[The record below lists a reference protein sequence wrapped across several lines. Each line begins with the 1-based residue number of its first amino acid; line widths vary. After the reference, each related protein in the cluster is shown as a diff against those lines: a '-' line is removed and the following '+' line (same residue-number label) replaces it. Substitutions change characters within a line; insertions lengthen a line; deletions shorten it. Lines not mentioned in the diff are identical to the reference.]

1 MSKQRKKFNFIPLTI
16 ILLSSLLLS
25 GIFLLTFPFKKT
37 NDLDILS
44 QESYDSIFVSSYSV
58 ENYTADAF
66 KTYRGLNTYV
76 CQYSFKTSS
85 ELTLYL
91 ETALQ
96 SNNIINTVYIGLDSY
111 IFYDENN
118 TDETETNDVFSD
130 LCDYITQYPDV
141 TFEILLPAHDMPY
154 WTSKDEN
161 ELDQILQSYQY
172 AVSCFE
178 PHANAI
184 CFFVGDEEWLI
195 HNPANYDA
203 ASTPNALISETL
215 LHYTFCDRTKIIN
228 MSNSDTILE
237 DFRIMIQK
245 EQHAPSQYPNLSRKT
260 IIFFGDSILGLQ
272 NGSYSVPGVI
282 NGLTNAHIYNYA
294 IGGTTAYDSDPTT
307 DTDNSFTDQ
316 LNKFLNKAD
325 FYTRDNTQFPYEKVE
340 PQDMVFVINYGF
352 NDYLENFSTAD
363 YEQTLRAGIAR
374 ISAAYPEA
382 QIIIMT
388 PYENIYHNGG
398 IASVNEQ
405 GLNVQQYA
413 DVVIKIAGD
422 MDITLLDIPS
432 NLDINESNNS
442 FYFDGGCHYNENGRY
457 YLAKCIISII
467 NIE

>member
-1 MSKQRKKFNFIPLTI
+1 MFKHNKKINYIPLI
-16 ILLSSLLLS
+16 IVSLSILLLFGVFSL
-25 GIFLLTFPFKKT
+25 FFPIKKT
-37 NDLDILS
+37 NDLKKLS
-44 QESYDSIFVSSYSV
+44 KESYDSIFVSAYSI
-58 ENYTADAF
+58 ENYTADSF
-66 KTYRGLNTYV
+66 KIYRGSNTYI
-76 CQYSFKTSS
+76 CQYSFRTIS

-96 SNNIINTVYIGLDSY
+96 SNNTIHTVYIGLDPY
-111 IFYDENN
+111 IFYKKGN
-118 TDETETNDVFSD
+118 TNEAEIANALSNLFN
-130 LCDYITQYPDV
+130 YIIQYPHV

-154 WTSKDEN
+154 WSSKDEN
-161 ELDQILQSYQY
+161 ELNQILQSYQDT
-172 AVSCFE
+172 VSCFE
-178 PHANAI
+178 PHTNAI

-195 HNPANYDA
+195 NNPANYDA
-203 ASTPNALISETL
+203 TSTPNTLISETL
-215 LHYTFCDRTKIIN
+215 LRYTFCDRLKLIN
-228 MSNSDTILE
+228 MSNSTKILE
-237 DFRIMIQK
+237 NFKIMIQNEK
-245 EQHAPSQYPNLSRKT
+245 QAPAQYPDLSHKT

-282 NGLTNAHIYNYA
+282 NGLTNANIYNYA
-294 IGGTTAYDSDPTT
+294 IGGTTACDLAPAT

-316 LNKFLNKAD
+316 LNNFLSKSD
-325 FYTRDNTQFPYEKVE
+325 FYTRDNTQFPYVE
-340 PQDMVFVINYGF
+340 VKPQDMVFVINYGF
-352 NDYLENFSTAD
+352 NDFLYNLHTAD

>member
-1 MSKQRKKFNFIPLTI
+1 MSKHNKKFNYIPFII
-16 ILLSSLLLS
+16 ILLSMLLFF
-25 GIFLLTFPFKKT
+25 GIFLFFFPIKKL
-37 NDLDILS
+37 NDLNNLS
-44 QESYDSIFVSSYSV
+44 QDSYDSIFVSAYPV

-66 KTYRGLNTYV
+66 KTYRGLETYV
-76 CQYSFKTSS
+76 CQHSFRTSS
-85 ELTLYL
+85 ELNLYL

-96 SNNIINTVYIGLDSY
+96 SDNAINTIYIGLDPH
-111 IFYDENN
+111 IFYKQGA
-118 TDETETNDVFSD
+118 TDEAEITKALNN
-130 LCDYITQYPDV
+130 LCNYMIQYPSV
-141 TFEILLPAHDMPY
+141 TFEILLPAHAMTY
-154 WTSKDEN
+154 WASKDEN
-161 ELDQILQSYQY
+161 ELEQILQSYQY

-195 HNPANYDA
+195 QNPANYDA
-203 ASTPNALISETL
+203 TATPNTLISETL
-215 LHYTFCDRTKIIN
+215 LRYTFCDRRKLIN

-237 DFRIMIQK
+237 NFRITVQK
-245 EQHAPSQYPNLSRKT
+245 EQQVPSRYPDLSHKT
-260 IIFFGDSILGLQ
+260 IVFFGDSILGLQ

-316 LNKFLNKAD
+316 LNKFLNSAD

-352 NDYLENFSTAD
+352 NDYLCNVPTTE
-363 YEQTLRAGIAR
+363 YEQTLRTEIAR
-374 ISAAYPEA
+374 IKAAYPES

-398 IASVNEQ
+398 TASVNDQ
-405 GLNVQQYA
+405 DKTVQQYA
-413 DVVIKIAGD
+413 DIVTRIAND
-422 MDITLLDIPS
+422 VDITLLDIPS
-432 NLDINESNNS
+432 KLDINESTNS
-442 FYFDGGCHYNENGRY
+442 FYFDGGCHYTENGRY

-467 NIE
+467 E

>member
-1 MSKQRKKFNFIPLTI
+1 MSLKNKITKHILFLIAI
-16 ILLSSLLLS
+16 ILFITLI
-25 GIFLLTFPFKKT
+25 IFLFMIPTKKSR
-37 NDLDILS
+37 DLQNLS
-44 QESYDSIFVSSYSV
+44 QLPYDSIFISSYSL
-58 ENYTADAF
+58 ENYSAETF
-66 KTYRGLNTYV
+66 KAYRGLNTYI
-76 CQYSFKTSS
+76 CEYSYKTIP
-85 ELTLYL
+85 ELTSYL
-91 ETALQ
+91 DTIFN
-96 SNNIINTVYIGLDSY
+96 SNNVIDTVYIEIDPSLLFKKYNNYEIKPRKGLD
-111 IFYDENN
+111 
-118 TDETETNDVFSD
+118 D
-130 LCDYITQYPDV
+130 LSSYITQYPSV
-141 TFEILLPAHDMPY
+141 TFEIILPTPSIMHWAALDETKLNQTLLFY
-154 WTSKDEN
+154 QYTITY
-161 ELDQILQSYQY
+161 LDQYSNTL
-172 AVSCFE
+172 
-178 PHANAI
+178 
-184 CFFVGDEEWLI
+184 CFFAGNEEWLYL
-195 HNPANYDA
+195 NPANYD
-203 ASTPNALISETL
+203 SDYVPNSLVSERLICFVFSRQISINLYNCEEKL
-215 LHYTFCDRTKIIN
+215 LDFKKIVLQEQQTF
-228 MSNSDTILE
+228 
-237 DFRIMIQK
+237 
-245 EQHAPSQYPNLSRKT
+245 SQYPNLSHKT
-260 IIFFGDSILGLQ
+260 VVFFGDSILGLQ

-282 NGLTNAHIYNYA
+282 NGLTNANIYNYA
-294 IGGTTAYDSDPTT
+294 IGGTTACDLDPTT

-316 LNKFLNKAD
+316 LNKFLNRAD
-325 FYTRDNTQFPYEKVE
+325 FYTRDNTQFPYDEVK